1 MILRTISEQVKSDI
15 YNRIG
20 RNIKKYRKLKQLT
33 QRELA
38 ELSLVSENLIAKL
51 ESTTH
56 QTISIDTLEVI
67 ANTLEV
73 DITKLLEKN

>member
-1 MILRTISEQVKSDI
+1 MTICEQTKLNI

-20 RNIKKYRKLKQLT
+20 RNIKKYRKAHKLT

-38 ELSLVSENLIAKL
+38 IKSSVSENLIAKL

-56 QTISIDTLEVI
+56 QTISIDTLEII
-67 ANTLEV
+67 AHALNV
-73 DITKLLEKN
+73 DISKLFEK

>member
-1 MILRTISEQVKSDI
+1 MTISEQVKSDI